1 MKNEI
6 ILENIDDKD
15 LDIIKEKLK
24 KNEARIIS
32 NLMNSFEKYVDIK
45 KDDDIVENTT
55 LHLLYALSLIEVS
68 KKFDILQLKNIKNF
82 IVNVVDCLVLKVEL
96 INSYIVED
104 DEVNIDD
111 KIKISNYLKEIN
123 ENIEK
128 IKKEV
133 N

>member
-24 KNEARIIS
+24 ENEARVIS

>member
-1 MKNEI
+1 
-6 ILENIDDKD
+6 
-15 LDIIKEKLK
+15 
-24 KNEARIIS
+24 
-32 NLMNSFEKYVDIK
+32 MNSFEKYVDIK